1 MENNG
6 IIIDFGDSLEN
17 NTEYNFN
24 YCLEDGCYKFVINDS
39 QGDGICC
46 NYGNGNYSIIKELNN
61 QVIVTANQF
70 TFSDTLYFCNTS
82 LSILET
88 PVNNDL
94 IYPNPSVGI
103 FFINNSYFSNDI
115 PIFAKLFDLSSK
127 QLFSEEIKNTSTL
140 NFTNLESGMYI
151 LKLEQNNIITTHKV
165 IINKQ

>member
-1 MENNG
+1 MDIANIFPQNKKIINNPRL
-6 IIIDFGDSLEN
+6 II
-17 NTEYNFN
+17 T
-24 YCLEDGCYKFVINDS
+24 KFWSVFFVFLYE
-39 QGDGICC
+39 C
-46 NYGNGNYSIIKELNN
+46 N
-61 QVIVTANQF
+61 QFFF
-70 TFSDTLYFCNTS
+70 TFSDTLYFCNTA

-88 PVNNDL
+88 IVNNNL

-140 NFTNLESGMYI
+140 NLTNLESGMYI